1 MAKPQK
7 REVSNN
13 LIIVVLSILTV
24 SLAVGL
30 MTAYSCD
37 WVLGSFQNS
46 NTMVMLITDAGI
58 VSDDKNLEHE
68 LTQATSTLIFLR
80 DIALAMVIGSAGV
93 MSGLFYKHFYRK
105 S

>member
-1 MAKPQK
+1 MAKLQK
-7 REVSNN
+7 KEVSNN
-13 LIIVVLSILTV
+13 LIVVVLSILIV

-68 LTQATSTLIFLR
+68 LTQATATLVFLR
-80 DIALAMVIGSAGV
+80 DISLAMVIGSTGV
-93 MSGLFYKHFYRK
+93 MAGLFYKHIYRK